1 MDGGAADLDSD
12 GGVQDTD
19 RSLEGLEAEV
29 LVGEDA
35 VLAAVD
41 AERNADG
48 DVVLIGAE
56 PGVTLGLLEYVVEEG
71 VVAVV
76 IHGWVH
82 AAKRRAEDYEAR
94 TAAGRCA
101 RRWEG
106 RGRTVLGRG
115 GKARACEELD
125 GGKEEQGRDG
135 EKEQGGLA
143 GRRRMALRFLQAET
157 SPPRVPLRTKFN
169 IPGGRPAIPY
179 LANPRS
185 PTTPAL
191 PSLTIVN

>member
-1 MDGGAADLDSD
+1 MDGGAADLDSN
-12 GGVQDTD
+12 GRVQDTN

-76 IHGWVH
+76 VH
-82 AAKRRAEDYEAR
+82 DELLSGAR
-94 TAAGRCA
+94 QECA
-101 RRWEG
+101 TWR
-106 RGRTVLGRG
+106 
-115 GKARACEELD
+115 
-125 GGKEEQGRDG
+125 
-135 EKEQGGLA
+135 
-143 GRRRMALRFLQAET
+143 
-157 SPPRVPLRTKFN
+157 
-169 IPGGRPAIPY
+169 
-179 LANPRS
+179 
-185 PTTPAL
+185 
-191 PSLTIVN
+191 